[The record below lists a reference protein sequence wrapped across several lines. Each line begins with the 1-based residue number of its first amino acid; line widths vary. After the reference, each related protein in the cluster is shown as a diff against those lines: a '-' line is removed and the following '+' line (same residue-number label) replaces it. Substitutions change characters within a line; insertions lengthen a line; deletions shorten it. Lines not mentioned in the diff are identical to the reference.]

1 MPKPEGVAKQ
11 LVTDMMA
18 FREFLP
24 VIRSICNPGL
34 KQRHFDEIIHLLGS
48 SRIDGTTR
56 LSSLFPKGG
65 VKVEKIKDKLEEIS
79 ETATKEYSNER
90 TLNKMNEDW
99 APMQFLCK
107 EYRGSFILEG
117 EAIELITALLDDHII
132 KAQTM
137 KGSPFAKVFLD
148 QITKWEN
155 NLLRTQENLDVW
167 LKVQSAWL
175 YLEPVF
181 SSEDILNQMPVEGG
195 IFKDVDY
202 QWRQLM
208 IEINNNPKAVVVMEN
223 QQIGETLR
231 ECFAK
236 LERVQKGLNSYLES
250 KRGLFPRF
258 YFLSNDEL
266 LEILSETKEPLRV
279 QPHLKKCFEG
289 IAALEFD
296 EEKKIHG
303 MYSSEGE
310 LVPFTRIIDPIAS
323 KGAVENW
330 LCQVEDVML
339 KSVKDIVEKSLQDYT
354 KAKSRE
360 EWVMNWQGQA
370 VLAVD
375 MMFWTS
381 LAEEAMKKSGL
392 AGLQQFYEKLNK
404 EVSSDYS
411 FCAN

>member
-1 MPKPEGVAKQ
+1 MIWQSANKLSVKFGSTTPKMTKAESVAKKI
-11 LVTDMMA
+11 VSDMQNFRVYIPIVRA
-18 FREFLP
+18 F
-24 VIRSICNPGL
+24 CNPGL
-34 KQRHFDEIIHLLGS
+34 KARHLDQISQLVNKELERSNLNLTEIK
-48 SRIDGTTR
+48 
-56 LSSLFPKGG
+56 SLTDNRYSDANRQAEYMNKFK
-65 VKVEKIKDKLEEIS
+65 EKLEEIS
-79 ETATKEYSNER
+79 ETASKEFSNER
-90 TLNKMNEDW
+90 TLKKMADDW
-99 APMQFLCK
+99 APMEFTCK
-107 EYRGSFILEG
+107 EYRSSFILEG
-117 EAIELITALLDDHII
+117 EAIEFITALLDDHII

-137 KGSPFAKVFLD
+137 KGSPFAKVFLE

-155 NLLRTQENLDVW
+155 NLLRTQENMDVW
-167 LKVQSAWL
+167 LKVQSSWL

-202 QWRQLM
+202 QWRM
-208 IEINNNPKAVVVMEN
+208 MMTDINSNPKALVIMEN
-223 QQIGETLR
+223 NQIGTTLR

-258 YFLSNDEL
+258 YFLSNEEL

-289 IAALEFD
+289 IDKLEFD

-330 LCQVEDVML
+330 LCQVEEVML
-339 KSVKDIVEKSLQDYT
+339 KSVKDIVEKSL
-354 KAKSRE
+354 
-360 EWVMNWQGQA
+360 
-370 VLAVD
+370 
-375 MMFWTS
+375 
-381 LAEEAMKKSGL
+381 
-392 AGLQQFYEKLNK
+392 
-404 EVSSDYS
+404 
-411 FCAN
+411 

>member
-1 MPKPEGVAKQ
+1 
-11 LVTDMMA
+11 MA
-18 FREFLP
+18 
-24 VIRSICNPGL
+24 
-34 KQRHFDEIIHLLGS
+34 D
-48 SRIDGTTR
+48 
-56 LSSLFPKGG
+56 
-65 VKVEKIKDKLEEIS
+65 
-79 ETATKEYSNER
+79 
-90 TLNKMNEDW
+90 DW
-99 APMQFLCK
+99 APMEFACK

-137 KGSPFAKVFLD
+137 KGSPFAKVFID
-148 QITKWEN
+148 QITRWEN
-155 NLLRTQENLDVW
+155 NLLRTQENLDNW

-202 QWRQLM
+202 QWRQM
-208 IEINNNPKAVVVMEN
+208 MSEVNSDPKATVVMEN
-223 QQIGETLR
+223 NTIGDILK
-231 ECFAK
+231 ECFNK

-258 YFLSNDEL
+258 CFLSDGEL

-310 LVPFTRIIDPIAS
+310 LIPFTRIIDPVAS

-330 LCQVEDVML
+330 LCQVEEVML
-339 KSVKDIVEKSLQDYT
+339 KSVKDVVEKSLQDYT

-360 EWVMNWQGQA
+360 DWVMVWQGQA

-375 MMFWTS
+375 CIFWTS
-381 LAEEAMKKSGL
+381 LAEEAMKKSGMQ
-392 AGLQQFYEKLNK
+392 GLQQFYERLNK
-404 EVSSDYS
+404 EVSELLH
-411 FCAN
+411 CACMIRRMDI